1 LPHSSTELDS
11 VVRIEALQPIRGSD
25 HGGNMPHQIG
35 LVFLGVLGILFGSY
49 GFVELAQAY
58 RTASLD
64 EWQDK
69 ALPGAGGVIVGVM
82 FAVMAFQALG

>member
-1 LPHSSTELDS
+1 
-11 VVRIEALQPIRGSD
+11 
-25 HGGNMPHQIG
+25 MPHQVG
-35 LVFLGVLGILFGSY
+35 LAFLGVLGVFFGSY
-49 GFVELAQAY
+49 GFVELARAY

-69 ALPGAGGVIVGVM
+69 AIPGAGGVVVGVM